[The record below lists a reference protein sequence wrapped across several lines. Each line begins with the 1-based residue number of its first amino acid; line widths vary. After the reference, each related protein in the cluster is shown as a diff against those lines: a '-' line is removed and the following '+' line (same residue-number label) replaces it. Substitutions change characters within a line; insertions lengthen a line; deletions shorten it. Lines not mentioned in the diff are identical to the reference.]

1 MGRHAANRPG
11 KLPLHSDL
19 FAPTPGSAAARA
31 AQARAETAFESLV
44 EPHRDALAAY
54 VLRLTGGDEE
64 AADKALKETFYRA
77 AQDPSRY
84 PQRASAVR
92 PWLVLTAR
100 LVLRDG
106 ERFAPAGHDDR
117 PRDSVP
123 ERPSVAR
130 PATTMSERP
139 SVAQPATTMSE
150 RPPVARPATTIVR
163 AMDNLAA
170 AHRDILVELFY
181 RGISLEDAAA
191 ARGVPVETLKSRL
204 YFAMSSLRA
213 VLDQQ
218 VADRHGQ

>member
-1 MGRHAANRPG
+1 MGRHAADRQG
-11 KLPLHSDL
+11 KPPLHSDL

-31 AQARAETAFESLV
+31 AQARAERAFESLV
-44 EPHRDALAAY
+44 EPHRAALAAY

-106 ERFAPAGHDDR
+106 ARFAPAGHDDR
-117 PRDSVP
+117 PTASVP
-123 ERPSVAR
+123 ERPPVSRPAPTVSR
-130 PATTMSERP
+130 PATT
-139 SVAQPATTMSE
+139 V
-150 RPPVARPATTIVR
+150 VR
-163 AMDNLAA
+163 AMDDLAA
-170 AHRDILVELFY
+170 AHRDVLVELFY

-204 YFAMSSLRA
+204 YFAMSALRA

-218 VADRHGQ
+218 ISDRHGPQG